1 MADSRDSYSPERRTA
16 LVLTGVGADGAY
28 HAGVLRALDE
38 AGVKID
44 LVAGRG
50 IGAVGAVLA
59 SIDGTARLWDPRG
72 LWRVPA
78 VAGLYRWRWPVRA
91 ILLLLTLIA
100 GVAAAP
106 LAFLALAILVYPI
119 GLLLGMVG
127 LESGATLVSGYASLV
142 GRAFAPGALPTWL
155 PRIIAGL
162 TLATG
167 ATLALGSA
175 IAWWRAPLRRRLVG
189 SRGWALVGAPIDA
202 SHAVAHFTRGVWD
215 LLRGGAAISAPRAK
229 DLSRR
234 FCDLLTE
241 NLGQPGFRE
250 LLLIVHDLDAR
261 RDLVFGLVREPFRRT
276 LFPPPS
282 TPGPRRAEGFDLA
295 GLAREYLVDVM
306 SGSLSVPGL
315 SDPPLVRFSADS
327 YWRGEVH
334 RLTDRPA
341 ALGRLLEEVAAAGAE
356 QVVVVSAAADPPV
369 AHELLAPRI
378 DAMGRLSEHA
388 ASAEA
393 AALRDALRH
402 LPHHFRGVYAVRPPH
417 NPVRPFDLAG
427 VYDERS
433 DRYQTLDELMQRGYE
448 DAYRQFIDPV
458 VGASGERI
466 SGIAADEDAEP

>member
-1 MADSRDSYSPERRTA
+1 M
-16 LVLTGVGADGAY
+16 LTGVGADGAY
-28 HAGVLRALDE
+28 HAGVLRALNE

-50 IGAVGAVLA
+50 IGVVGALLA
-59 SIDGTARLWDPRG
+59 SIDGAANLWDVRG

-78 VAGLYRWRWPVRA
+78 VAALYRWRWPVRA
-91 ILLLLTLIA
+91 VFLLLTLIA
-100 GVAAAP
+100 CVAAVP
-106 LAFLALAILVYPI
+106 LAFLALALVVYPL
-119 GLLLGMVG
+119 GLLLGMLG
-127 LESGATLVSGYASLV
+127 LQSGAALTGGYARLA
-142 GRAFAPGALPTWL
+142 GDAFAPEAIPTWL

-162 TLATG
+162 TLVTA
-167 ATLALGSA
+167 AVLALGSLV
-175 IAWWRAPLRRRLVG
+175 AWWQAPLKRRLVG
-189 SRGWALVGAPIDA
+189 RRAWALIGAPIDA
-202 SHAVAHFTRGVWD
+202 SRAVSHFTRGVWD

-250 LLLIVHDLDAR
+250 LLLIVHDIDAR
-261 RDLVFGLVREPFRRT
+261 RDLVFGLVREPFRRA

-295 GLAREYLVDVM
+295 GLAREHLIDVL
-306 SGSLSVPGL
+306 SGALSVPGL
-315 SDPPLVRFSADS
+315 SDPPLIQFSSDT

-378 DAMGRLSEHA
+378 DAMGRLSEHV

-402 LPHHFRGVYAVRPPH
+402 LPHHFRGVYVVRPPH

-427 VYDERS
+427 AYDQHS
-433 DRYQTLDELMQRGYE
+433 DRYQTIDELMQRGYE
-448 DAYRQFIDPV
+448 DAYRQFVDPV

-466 SGIAADEDAEP
+466 SGIAADDDAG